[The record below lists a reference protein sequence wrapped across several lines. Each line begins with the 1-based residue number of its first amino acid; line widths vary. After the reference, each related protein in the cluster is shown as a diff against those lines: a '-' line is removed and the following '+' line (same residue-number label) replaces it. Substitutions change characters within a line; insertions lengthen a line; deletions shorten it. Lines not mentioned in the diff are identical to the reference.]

1 MAQMNG
7 CFQRAIGIFLYNWV
21 YILVQQCDAKIL
33 IRVSEEEKRMI
44 RELSG
49 GNMSAWVREAA
60 LSRMASERHVE
71 LMLDRQSGTERQL
84 ADIKKML
91 MDGIK
96 TRSNET
102 GSSESE
108 PLPVELV
115 SCVFE
120 SLYLL
125 RLVVQKT
132 QRDQAKSAIERL
144 GLPYIYNEA
153 IKDVAAKAK

>member
-1 MAQMNG
+1 M
-7 CFQRAIGIFLYNWV
+7 
-21 YILVQQCDAKIL
+21 VQQCDGKIL
-33 IRVSEEEKRMI
+33 IRVSKEEKRMI

-49 GNMSAWVREAA
+49 GNMSAWVRETA
-60 LSRMASERHVE
+60 LSRMASDRHVE

-96 TRSNET
+96 TRGNET

>member
-1 MAQMNG
+1 MVIA
-7 CFQRAIGIFLYNWV
+7 CFWRVFARFLYNRM
-21 YILVQQCDAKIL
+21 YILSQQCDAKIL

-60 LSRMASERHVE
+60 LSRMASDRHVE
-71 LMLDRQSGTERQL
+71 MMLDRQSGTERQL

-96 TRSNET
+96 TRGNEGGT
-102 GSSESE
+102 GGNE
-108 PLPVELV
+108 PIPVELV

-125 RLVVQKT
+125 RLVVQKS

-144 GLPYIYNEA
+144 GLPYIYNET

>member
-1 MAQMNG
+1 MA
-7 CFQRAIGIFLYNWV
+7 RE
-21 YILVQQCDAKIL
+21 CDAKI
-33 IRVSEEEKRMI
+33 IARVSDEEKRLVQ
-44 RELSG
+44 ELAG
-49 GNMSAWVREAA
+49 GNMSAWVRGAVLARIE
-60 LSRMASERHVE
+60 RDRHVE

-96 TRSNET
+96 TRGNET